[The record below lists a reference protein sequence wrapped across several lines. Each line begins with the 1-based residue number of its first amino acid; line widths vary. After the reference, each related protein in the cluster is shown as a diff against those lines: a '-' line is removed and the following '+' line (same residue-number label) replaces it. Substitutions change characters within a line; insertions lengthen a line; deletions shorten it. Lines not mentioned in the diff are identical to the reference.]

1 MSPQLTN
8 RRTLAASAVHALA
21 ATTLLGACGDD
32 DTARDT
38 TTTTEAAA
46 AATTAAGASDAEYQ
60 VSGAWARTSPAMAS
74 AGAVYLELTNP
85 TDADDAIVGVS
96 VSSEVAGRAELHE
109 TVEVSAGDMGGE
121 TDMGNGMNG
130 SMGTDTTAPG
140 HGGSGMTDTTAAGM
154 GSGMMEMVHVDE
166 IPVPA
171 GDTAVLKPGGYHI
184 MLLELPTP
192 LVAGDMIDVTLTLR
206 DAGDITF
213 KAEVRDTAP

>member
-1 MSPQLTN
+1 MIPHSTN
-8 RRTLAASAVHALA
+8 RRTVAASAVLALA
-21 ATTLLGACGDD
+21 AATLLGACGDD
-32 DTARDT
+32 DAAQDSPA
-38 TTTTEAAA
+38 TTEAAA
-46 AATTAAGASDAEYQ
+46 MSSTSAAAGAADYQ

-85 TDADDAIVGVS
+85 TDTDDAIVGVA
-96 VSSEVAGRAELHE
+96 VAAEVAGRAELHE
-109 TVEVSAGDMGGE
+109 TVEVSANDMGNGMNGTDMGNGMNG

-130 SMGTDTTAPG
+130 SMNG
-140 HGGSGMTDTTAAGM
+140 TTAAG

-171 GDTAVLKPGGYHI
+171 GETAVLKPGGYHI

-192 LVAGDMIDVTLTLR
+192 LIAGDMIDVTLTLR
-206 DAGDITF
+206 NAGEITL